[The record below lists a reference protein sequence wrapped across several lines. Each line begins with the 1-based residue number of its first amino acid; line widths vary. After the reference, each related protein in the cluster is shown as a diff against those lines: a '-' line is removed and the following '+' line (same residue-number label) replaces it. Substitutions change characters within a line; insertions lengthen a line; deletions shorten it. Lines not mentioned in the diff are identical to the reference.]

1 MTMEITKTV
10 DAGNTSLAL
19 SGRLDTL
26 TSSELAKE
34 LEDVFAANVENLVF
48 DFAALDY
55 VSSAGLRVLLS
66 AQKKV
71 SSSGAMMKIVGANE
85 NIKEIFEITGFS
97 TILTI
102 E

>member
-1 MTMEITKTV
+1 MEITKTV
-10 DAGNTSLAL
+10 DAGITNLVL

-34 LEDVFAANVENLVF
+34 LEEVFAASVESLVF

-71 SSSGAMMKIVGANE
+71 SAQGAAMKIVGANE

-97 TILTI
+97 TFLTI